1 MIYKLHTKN
10 AETLVNMDE
19 CILMQYAPV
28 QPGQS
33 GVVLICFKSGA
44 NITLDNI
51 DIDTRKRLSEGW
63 KKSQ

>member
-10 AETLVNMDE
+10 AETLGNTDE
-19 CILMQYAPV
+19 CILMPDAPV

-44 NITLDNI
+44 NITLGNI
-51 DIDTRKRLSEGW
+51 DIDRWKRLSDGW

>member
-44 NITLDNI
+44 NITLYNI
-51 DIDTRKRLSEGW
+51 DIDTWKRLSDGW